1 MPQPSTK
8 TVPHAWAK
16 APTLITHG
24 CRLNGYESEAMGQLG
39 AEAGLGDAVVINTCA
54 VTNNAVRDA
63 RAAVRRARREQPDA
77 KVIVTGC
84 AAQIDP
90 DQFAAMPE
98 VDGVLG
104 NQEKLTPDGW
114 ANLATSLG
122 QQKPETNTPAVLVN
136 DIMAVRD
143 NAPHLIDGY
152 GDRARAFLQVQ
163 NGCDHRCTFCIIP
176 YGRGNARSVPV
187 DRVVEQARRLVD
199 AGHKEL
205 VLTGVDITSYGP
217 DLEGKPTLGALVST
231 LLDQVPDLFRLRLS
245 SIDGAEIDEALFERI
260 TGDNRVAPYL
270 HLSVQSGDDMILKRM
285 KRRQTRAQA
294 IDICARVRA
303 ARPDMAFGA
312 DIIAGFP
319 TETEAMFE
327 NSVHLIEQAG
337 LNFVHVFPYSAREG
351 TPAARMPQV
360 NGAVIKDR
368 AARLRAAATSAK
380 RRFLESLEGSDQ
392 VAIVESGNRAR
403 LGCFATVKLPGAAT
417 TMPPLTPGMLA
428 RLIVGPRDGDLVTT
442 KTAPQVQ
449 ENA

>member
-1 MPQPSTK
+1 
-8 TVPHAWAK
+8 A
-16 APTLITHG
+16 
-24 CRLNGYESEAMGQLG
+24 
-39 AEAGLGDAVVINTCA
+39 
-54 VTNNAVRDA
+54 
-63 RAAVRRARREQPDA
+63 
-77 KVIVTGC
+77 
-84 AAQIDP
+84 
-90 DQFAAMPE
+90 
-98 VDGVLG
+98 
-104 NQEKLTPDGW
+104 
-114 ANLATSLG
+114 
-122 QQKPETNTPAVLVN
+122 AVLVN
-136 DIMAVRD
+136 DIMAVRES
-143 NAPHLIDGY
+143 APHLIDGY

-245 SIDGAEIDEALFERI
+245 SIDGAEIDDALFERI

-285 KRRQTRAQA
+285 KRRHTRAQA

-303 ARPDMAFGA
+303 ARPDIAFGA

-337 LNFVHVFPYSAREG
+337 LNFVHVFPYSARAG

-360 NGAVIKDR
+360 DGAVIKDR

-380 RRFLESLEGSDQ
+380 HRFLESLEGSDQ
-392 VAIVESGNRAR
+392 VTIVESGNRAR
-403 LGCFATVKLPGAAT
+403 LGCFATVKLPEAAPN
-417 TMPPLTPGMLA
+417 MPALTPGMLA
-428 RLIVGPRDGDLVTT
+428 RLIVGPRDRDLVTT
-442 KTAPQVQ
+442 KTVPQVQ

>member
-1 MPQPSTK
+1 M
-8 TVPHAWAK
+8 V
-16 APTLITHG
+16 THG

-63 RAAVRRARREQPDA
+63 RAAVRRARRESPEA

-90 DQFAAMPE
+90 EQFAQMPE
-98 VDGVLG
+98 VDGILG
-104 NQEKLTPDGW
+104 NQEKLTPEGW
-114 ANLATSLG
+114 RNLAAKLG
-122 QQKPETNTPAVLVN
+122 TQPSATPAERARPAVLVN
-136 DIMAVRD
+136 DIMAVRES
-143 NAPHLIDGY
+143 APHLIDGY
-152 GDRARAFLQVQ
+152 GDRARAYLQVQ
-163 NGCDHRCTFCIIP
+163 NGCDHRCTFCVIP

-187 DRVVEQARRLVD
+187 DHVVEQAGRLVA

-217 DLEGKPTLGALVST
+217 DLAGQPNLGTLVSAILT
-231 LLDQVPDLFRLRLS
+231 HVPDLFRLRLS
-245 SIDGAEIDEALFERI
+245 SIDGAEIDEALFDRI
-260 TGDNRVAPYL
+260 TGDTRIAPYL

-285 KRRQTRAQA
+285 KRRHNRAQA
-294 IDICARVRA
+294 IEICHRVRA
-303 ARPDMAFGA
+303 VRPDMAFGA

-327 NSVHLIEQAG
+327 NSVRLIEEAG
-337 LNFVHVFPYSAREG
+337 LNFVHVFPYSARAG

-368 AARLRAAATSAK
+368 AARLRRVATAATH
-380 RRFLESLEGSDQ
+380 RFLDGLEGSDQ
-392 VAIVESGNRAR
+392 IAIVESGNRAR
-403 LGCFATVKLPGAAT
+403 LGCFATVKLPEGRDDDGPRVA
-417 TMPPLTPGMLA
+417 LTPGMLA
-428 RLIVGPRDGDLVTT
+428 RLVVGPREGDLVTARALT
-442 KTAPQVQ
+442 QAQ